1 MVIFQAKKNID
12 FSILLTRR
20 ANVPLMEH
28 QHSTE
33 HLGEKNC
40 FKIICLSL

>member
-28 QHSTE
+28 QHSTVC
-33 HLGEKNC
+33 LGEEKL
-40 FKIICLSL
+40 F